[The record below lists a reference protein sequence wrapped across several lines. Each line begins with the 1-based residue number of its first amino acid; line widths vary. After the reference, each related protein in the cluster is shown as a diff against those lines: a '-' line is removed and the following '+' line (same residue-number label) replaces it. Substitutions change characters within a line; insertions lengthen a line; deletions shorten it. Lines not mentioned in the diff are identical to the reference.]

1 MMRDLFKSD
10 FIYDVFMKPSK
21 IIKGTGV
28 RMNGQD
34 YMFLSVKIHSFG
46 ALTEIFGIQDITV
59 WIQDIT
65 GPKKRKASGEL
76 VKTIILHNIFTG
88 EEEIYNVDGT
98 SEGFEY
104 IN

>member
-46 ALTEIFGIQDITV
+46 ALTEIFGIQDIT
-59 WIQDIT
+59 